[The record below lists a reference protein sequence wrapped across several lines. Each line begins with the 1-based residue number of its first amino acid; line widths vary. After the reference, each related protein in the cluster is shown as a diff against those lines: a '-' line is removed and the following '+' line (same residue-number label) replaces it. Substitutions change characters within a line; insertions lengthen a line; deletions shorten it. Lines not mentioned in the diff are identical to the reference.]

1 MSDQQ
6 LIVGL
11 FASLAVTVV
20 ALVATLWT
28 AHKHL
33 VAAHIKAVIAFVVL
47 LLVTLF
53 FAESL
58 GQRFDFEPTPMRIH
72 LTLAYLTTAALL
84 GPLVTGVQHWRGK
97 LRRATHVWVVRAFL
111 AILVPTLATGF
122 WMFTERR
129 PKPPGPAAPG

>member
-11 FASLAVTVV
+11 FASLAATVV
-20 ALVATLWT
+20 ALVATLVT

-33 VAAHIKAVIAFVVL
+33 VTAHIRSVVAFVVL

-58 GQRFDFEPTPMRIH
+58 GEVFDFAEPAKAIH
-72 LTLAYLTTAALL
+72 LPLAYLTTAALL

-97 LRRATHVWVVRAFL
+97 LGRMTHVWVVRLFL
-111 AILVPTLATGF
+111 AILAPTLATGF
-122 WMFTERR
+122 WMFTERT
-129 PKPPGPAAPG
+129 PKPRAASPR